1 MPRILLALF
10 TLIVSHSVFSQ
21 TVTGSWYG
29 KADVMIQGSHNNYLT
44 ELILKQKGNEVEGIF
59 GYYFKDSYQ
68 SFFVRGT
75 YNPKTRAI
83 SLNRVPVAF
92 YASTTR
98 DGVEC
103 PMDFRG
109 TLMVSK
115 VKNTV
120 KGSFYSDEK
129 YKYTCPE
136 LRVNFLLD
144 MKEDEDSV
152 LKSSVTGK
160 KIWQP
165 QPEDFVVSSQRNE
178 QAKVIR
184 QDIATNNTAA
194 IPAPVI
200 EETTEQ
206 KLLEKFEQRKN
217 IYSKDL
223 EIESDSIRLSFYDNG
238 DIDGDSISVFLNKK
252 PVLANQQLSAR
263 SLNVYVALDTL
274 MAVNEISM
282 FADNLGR
289 IPPNTALMIISDGI
303 NRYELYLS
311 SSLTQNGAVRLRRKP
326 KQNNR

>member
-1 MPRILLALF
+1 MPRILFLF
-10 TLIVSHSVFSQ
+10 SAFITSQFSFSQ
-21 TVTGSWYG
+21 TITGSWYG

-68 SFFVRGT
+68 SFFIRGT

-83 SLNRVPVAF
+83 NINKVPVTF
-92 YASTTR
+92 YASASR

-103 PMDFRG
+103 PMDFHG

-115 VKNTV
+115 VRNTV
-120 KGSFYSDEK
+120 KGSFYSDDK

-152 LKSSVTGK
+152 LKNSVTGK

-165 QPEDFVVSSQRNE
+165 QKEDFVISAQRNE
-178 QAKVIR
+178 QAKIILADVTPSTTTNLP
-184 QDIATNNTAA
+184 QPIAQ
-194 IPAPVI
+194 
-200 EETTEQ
+200 ETEK
-206 KLLEKFEQRKN
+206 KLVDKFVQRKN
-217 IYSKDL
+217 IYSRDI
-223 EIESDSIRLSFYDNG
+223 EIESDSIRVSFYDNG

-252 PVLANQQLSAR
+252 PVLANQQLSSR
-263 SLNVYVALDTL
+263 SLNIYLALDTL
-274 MAVNEISM
+274 LDINEISM

-289 IPPNTALMIISDGI
+289 IPPNTALMIVSDGI
-303 NRYELYLS
+303 NRFELYLS
-311 SSLTQNGAVRLRRKP
+311 SSLTQNGAVRLKRK
-326 KQNNR
+326 KKS

>member
-1 MPRILLALF
+1 MPRILLLF
-10 TLIVSHSVFSQ
+10 STFIASHFSFSQ

-68 SFFVRGT
+68 SFFIRGT

-83 SLNRVPVAF
+83 SINRVPVIF
-92 YASTTR
+92 YASTNR

-103 PMDFRG
+103 PMDFHG
-109 TLMVSK
+109 TLIVSK

-136 LRVNFLLD
+136 LRVSFLLD

-152 LKSSVTGK
+152 LKTSVTGK

-165 QPEDFVVSSQRNE
+165 QKEDFVVSAPRQE
-178 QAKVIR
+178 QAKLVVV
-184 QDIATNNTAA
+184 DVAPGNIAN
-194 IPAPVI
+194 IPPPIPVDS
-200 EETTEQ
+200 E
-206 KLLEKFEQRKN
+206 KMLVEKFEQRKN
-217 IYSKDL
+217 IYSRDI

-252 PVLANQQLSAR
+252 PVLANQQLSSR

-274 MAVNEISM
+274 LEINEISM

-289 IPPNTALMIISDGI
+289 IPPNTALMIVSDGV

-311 SSLTQNGAVRLRRKP
+311 SSLTQNGAVRLKRK
-326 KQNNR
+326 KKT

>member
-160 KIWQP
+160 KIWKP

-238 DIDGDSISVFLNKK
+238 DIDGDSISVLLNKK
-252 PVLANQQLSAR
+252 PVLANKQ
-263 SLNVYVALDTL
+263 
-274 MAVNEISM
+274 IS
-282 FADNLGR
+282 
-289 IPPNTALMIISDGI
+289 
-303 NRYELYLS
+303 
-311 SSLTQNGAVRLRRKP
+311 
-326 KQNNR
+326 

>member
-1 MPRILLALF
+1 MRI
-10 TLIVSHSVFSQ
+10 
-21 TVTGSWYG
+21 W
-29 KADVMIQGSHNNYLT
+29 DYLR
-44 ELILKQKGNEVEGIF
+44 F
-59 GYYFKDSYQ
+59 D
-68 SFFVRGT
+68 
-75 YNPKTRAI
+75 
-83 SLNRVPVAF
+83 
-92 YASTTR
+92 STTR

-109 TLMVSK
+109 TPMVSK

-160 KIWQP
+160 KIWKP

-206 KLLEKFEQRKN
+206 KLLEK
-217 IYSKDL
+217 I
-223 EIESDSIRLSFYDNG
+223 
-238 DIDGDSISVFLNKK
+238 
-252 PVLANQQLSAR
+252 
-263 SLNVYVALDTL
+263 
-274 MAVNEISM
+274 
-282 FADNLGR
+282 
-289 IPPNTALMIISDGI
+289 
-303 NRYELYLS
+303 
-311 SSLTQNGAVRLRRKP
+311 
-326 KQNNR
+326 

>member
-1 MPRILLALF
+1 MPRILLLF
-10 TLIVSHSVFSQ
+10 STFILAHVSFCQ
-21 TVTGSWYG
+21 TMTGSWYG

-68 SFFVRGT
+68 SFFIRGT

-83 SLNRVPVAF
+83 SLNRVPVIF
-92 YASTTR
+92 YASANR

-103 PMDFRG
+103 PMDFHG

-115 VKNTV
+115 AKNTV
-120 KGSFYSDEK
+120 KGSFYSDAK

-144 MKEDEDSV
+144 IKEDEDSV

-165 QPEDFVVSSQRNE
+165 QKEDFVVSAQRNE
-178 QAKVIR
+178 QVKLDVSDVAPGNIANIPPPIAV
-184 QDIATNNTAA
+184 DIEKQL
-194 IPAPVI
+194 VDKF
-200 EETTEQ
+200 TE
-206 KLLEKFEQRKN
+206 RKN
-217 IYSKDL
+217 IYSRDI

-252 PVLANQQLSAR
+252 PVLANQRLSSR
-263 SLNVYVALDTL
+263 SLNVFVALDTL
-274 MAVNEISM
+274 LDINEISM

-289 IPPNTALMIISDGI
+289 IPPNTALMIVSDGI

-311 SSLTQNGAVRLRRKP
+311 SSLTQNGAVRLKRK
-326 KQNNR
+326 KKN

>member
-1 MPRILLALF
+1 MPRILLLF
-10 TLIVSHSVFSQ
+10 STLIVAHFSFSQ
-21 TVTGSWYG
+21 TMTGSWYG

-59 GYYFKDSYQ
+59 GYYFKDTYQ
-68 SFFVRGT
+68 SFFIRGT

-83 SLNRVPVAF
+83 SINRVPVIF
-92 YASTTR
+92 YASTNR

-103 PMDFRG
+103 PMDFHG

-115 VKNTV
+115 AKNTV
-120 KGSFYSDEK
+120 KGSFYSDAK

-144 MKEDEDSV
+144 IKEDEDSV

-165 QPEDFVVSSQRNE
+165 QKEDFVVSGQRNE
-178 QAKVIR
+178 QVKLDVSDVAPGN
-184 QDIATNNTAA
+184 IAN
-194 IPAPVI
+194 IPPPIAVSI
-200 EETTEQ
+200 EKQ
-206 KLLEKFEQRKN
+206 LVDKFSERKN
-217 IYSKDL
+217 IYSKDI
-223 EIESDSIRLSFYDNG
+223 EIDSDSIRLSFYDNG

-252 PVLANQQLSAR
+252 PVLANQRLSSR

-274 MAVNEISM
+274 LDINEISM

-289 IPPNTALMIISDGI
+289 IPPNTALMIVSDGI

-311 SSLTQNGAVRLRRKP
+311 SSLTQNGAVRLKRK
-326 KQNNR
+326 KKN